1 MPRHSAASRERWAIS
16 RTSGR
21 PKPTCRRM
29 FGLNSNHRTSKR
41 RLSMSIPEANPSNS
55 KLQPARRD
63 LAKLA
68 LGGAALLST
77 TRTASATLRPIPP
90 GIKIGTSAPPATE
103 DNMRYLKQL
112 GVTWVSVNTNPEN
125 ATAEG
130 FIKLREQWEAGG
142 LKVYNIGRGV
152 RPSGSL
158 HNMPE
163 VTLNLPGRD
172 QKIEEYLNYI
182 RYLGKAGIPYSTYAH
197 MGNGIWSS
205 GRIVSA
211 RGYDARDGDSTSP
224 NWQGTWAG
232 KTYKEP
238 LSHGR
243 VFSKEEIWDNFTYF
257 IKKVVPV
264 AEEAAVRIGIRPD
277 DPPMPVLAGVPRCIF
292 GNFEGY
298 KRAIEIANSPN
309 IGVCLCVGSW
319 LEGGRLTGAEP
330 VEVIK
335 YFGPRKK
342 LFKIHFRNVSA
353 PLPHFSETLIDDGY
367 YDMSKVMQA
376 LVDVDFEGI
385 VIPDHIPSL
394 GVIPGSAPAQRGGD
408 NSQQFRPSSG
418 LAYLIG
424 SMQAMLKA
432 AQAHKARA

>member
-1 MPRHSAASRERWAIS
+1 MSISDRRQFAKAAIAGAAAASS
-16 RTSGR
+16 
-21 PKPTCRRM
+21 
-29 FGLNSNHRTSKR
+29 
-41 RLSMSIPEANPSNS
+41 
-55 KLQPARRD
+55 
-63 LAKLA
+63 
-68 LGGAALLST
+68 LGK
-77 TRTASATLRPIPP
+77 ASAGLRPIPP
-90 GIKIGTSAPPATE
+90 GVKIGTSAGAATE

-112 GVTWVSVNTNPEN
+112 GVTWVSVAPQQ
-125 ATAEG
+125 ATANAEG
-130 FIKLREQWEAGG
+130 FIKQREQWEAAGF
-142 LKVYNIGRGV
+142 KVYNIGSGV
-152 RPSGSL
+152 GPSGSL

-205 GRIVSA
+205 GRITTP
-211 RGYDARDGDSTSP
+211 RGYDARDGDSKSP
-224 NWQGTWAG
+224 DWRGNWAG
-232 KTYKEP
+232 KTYTEP

-243 VFSKEEIWDNFTYF
+243 VFSKEEIWENYTYF

-264 AEEAAVRIGIRPD
+264 AEEAGVRIGIHPD
-277 DPPMPVLAGVPRCIF
+277 DPPQPMLAGVPRCIF
-292 GNFEGY
+292 SNFEGY

-319 LEGGRLTGAEP
+319 LEGGSMTGKDP
-330 VEVIK
+330 VEMIK
-335 YFGPRKK
+335 YFGPKKK

-385 VIPDHIPSL
+385 VIPDHVPNL
-394 GVIPGSAPAQRGGD
+394 GYAPGTQGGRGARGGGAPGGGA
-408 NSQQFRPSSG
+408 NAPYRPSPG
-418 LAYLIG
+418 LAYLLG
-424 SMQAMLKA
+424 CMHSMLKA
-432 AQAHKARA
+432 AQNHKRKV

>member
-1 MPRHSAASRERWAIS
+1 MPFKPDRRQFAKAAIVGAAAAAAVRNSAA
-16 RTSGR
+16 
-21 PKPTCRRM
+21 
-29 FGLNSNHRTSKR
+29 
-41 RLSMSIPEANPSNS
+41 
-55 KLQPARRD
+55 KL
-63 LAKLA
+63 
-68 LGGAALLST
+68 T
-77 TRTASATLRPIPP
+77 PIPK
-90 GIKIGTSAPPATE
+90 GVKIAASSPATTSPE
-103 DNMRYLKQL
+103 QMKYLRQL
-112 GVTWVSVNTNPEN
+112 GVGWVSLAPTVQQ

-130 FIKLREQWEAGG
+130 FIKIREEWEAAGI
-142 LKVYNIGRGV
+142 KVYNIGSGV
-152 RPSGSL
+152 GPSGSL

-172 QKIEEYLNYI
+172 QKIEEYLNYV

-205 GRIVSA
+205 GRVVNPA
-211 RGYDARDGDSTSP
+211 RGYEAREGNSASP
-224 NWQGTWAG
+224 NWRGTWAG
-232 KTYKEP
+232 KTYTEP

-243 VFSKEEIWDNFTYF
+243 VFTKEEIWENYTYF

-264 AEEAAVRIGIRPD
+264 AEEAGVRIGIHPD
-277 DPPMPVLAGVPRCIF
+277 DPPQPMLAGVPRCIF
-292 GNFEGY
+292 SNFEGY

-319 LEGGRLTGAEP
+319 LEGGKLTGADP
-330 VEVIK
+330 VEMIK

-353 PLPHFSETLIDDGY
+353 PLPHFVETLIDDGY

-385 VIPDHIPSL
+385 AIPDHIPAL
-394 GVIPGSAPAQRGGD
+394 GVIPGAQPAASGRQGGGD
-408 NSQQFRPSSG
+408 PQFRPSPG

-424 SMQAMLKA
+424 SMNAMLKA
-432 AQAHKARA
+432 ALSHRGRA